1 MTTYVALLRAVNVGG
16 TGLLPMK
23 DLAALCT
30 GLGFANVRTY
40 IQSGNVV
47 LRSNLSEQRI
57 RKVLE
62 AALAE
67 RLGKPVDVMIRS
79 ASELGAVLAANPFPE
94 APPSRVAV
102 LFSSDPVPESAVDDV
117 IAPGGEQAAA
127 GTREL
132 YIFYPDGMG
141 RSKLKLPATL
151 KRTTAR
157 NINTVAKLVAMTT
170 ADA

>member
-1 MTTYVALLRAVNVGG
+1 MTTFVALLRAVNVGG

-23 DLAALCT
+23 DLSALCT
-30 GLGFANVRTY
+30 RLGFSDVRTY

-47 LRSNLSEQRI
+47 FRSDVPEARA
-57 RKVLE
+57 RKILE
-62 AALAE
+62 TALAE

-79 ASELGAVLAANPFPE
+79 AAELRAVLAGNPFPE

-102 LFSSDPVPESAVDDV
+102 VFSSNPVPKSAVDEV

-127 GTREL
+127 GKREL

-141 RSKLKLPATL
+141 RSKLKLPPAL
-151 KRTTAR
+151 GRMTAR
-157 NINTVAKLVAMTT
+157 NINTVAKLVAM
-170 ADA
+170 ASAAP

>member
-1 MTTYVALLRAVNVGG
+1 MTTYVALLRGVNVGG

-23 DLAALCT
+23 DLSGLCT
-30 GLGFANVRTY
+30 GLGFADVRTY

-47 LRSNLSEQRI
+47 FRSDLPEGRI

-67 RLGKPVDVMIRS
+67 RLGKPIDVMVRS
-79 ASELGAVLAANPFPE
+79 ASELRAVLAANPFPE

-102 LFSSDPVPESAVDDV
+102 VFCSNPVPKSALAEV
-117 IAPGGEQAAA
+117 IAPGGEQAAL
-127 GTREL
+127 GKREL

-141 RSKLKLPATL
+141 RSKLKLPAAL
-151 KRTTAR
+151 GRTTAR
-157 NINTVAKLVAMTT
+157 NINTVAKLVSMATP
-170 ADA
+170 AA